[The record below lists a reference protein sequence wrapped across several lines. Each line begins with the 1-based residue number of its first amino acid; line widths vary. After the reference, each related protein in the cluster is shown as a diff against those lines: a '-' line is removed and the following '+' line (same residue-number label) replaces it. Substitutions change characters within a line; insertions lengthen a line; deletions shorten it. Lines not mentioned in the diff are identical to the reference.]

1 MLRNLDLK
9 ASALDDLDLP
19 VKVLAGHLG
28 EQKYPCGVSIIFKL
42 LSVVGVSLGIFC
54 LTSTWRGHVY
64 TCLFSGKLHPF
75 LALKSICCSNCTAF

>member
-42 LSVVGVSLGIFC
+42 LSVVGVGLGIFLLNLYLARSC
-54 LTSTWRGHVY
+54 TYLLIFRQITSI
-64 TCLFSGKLHPF
+64 SGSQKYMLQ
-75 LALKSICCSNCTAF
+75 

>member
-1 MLRNLDLK
+1 MLKNLDLK

-28 EQKYPCGVSIIFKL
+28 EQKYPCGVSIIFTL
-42 LSVVGVSLGIFC
+42 LSELVWVYFC